1 MCLVI
6 GFMIFPGWLPRLALS
21 LSILLVVA
29 AWVAT
34 QNLGCVLTGSS
45 ADAGTGPVRLLLAV
59 GFWPAAGGARR
70 GAGGPAPAAGQDS
83 PAAGTGTTP
92 RSGERP

>member
-6 GFMIFPGWLPRLALS
+6 GFMTFPGWLPRLALS
-21 LSILLVVA
+21 LSIQLILV
-29 AWVAT
+29 AWAAT
-34 QNLGCVLTGSS
+34 QNLGGVLADSS
-45 ADAGTGPVRLLLAV
+45 TDAGTGPVRLLLAV
-59 GFWPAAGGARR
+59 GFWPAAGGA
-70 GAGGPAPAAGQDS
+70 GDPAPAAGQDS